1 MKLSYIITLL
11 MLGFAHGYVAK
22 CIIKISTNDDKVY
35 LGITVENGLVRAARK
50 QTPFDFDTAGTMKVS
65 GKNEYL
71 GSDASG
77 KLVVTSKAQGK
88 FERKARSGFALNAL
102 VFNGMREYQLCGDY
116 TIGLNSTCA
125 GARKATISIEDVPV
139 FG

>member
-1 MKLSYIITLL
+1 
-11 MLGFAHGYVAK
+11 MLGLAHGYVAT
-22 CIIKISTNDDKVY
+22 CIINISTNDDKVY
-35 LGITVENGLVRAARK
+35 LGVSVENGNDPGSQKANV
-50 QTPFDFDTAGTMKVS
+50 FDFDTAGTMKVT

-71 GSDASG
+71 GLDNSG